1 MPDSNIGS
9 LPQVPDLDDGSLMV
23 VEQQGQAMKM
33 TGAQF
38 KDFGR
43 QSVIAEVQGYVDEAQ
58 QAAESATGAVQSVA
72 GMTVSAHD
80 LEHGQEATV
89 SKTIVNDVFHLSFGL
104 PEGKQGIPGPEG
116 KEGPRGPRGDT
127 GRGLDILG
135 YYDTIEDLEA
145 AQTSPEA
152 GEAYGVG
159 TEAPYDIYVFDG
171 VTNTWKNN
179 GPLSG
184 GGSIVPENVVTSEGG
199 AAIVVDEALGY
210 APHVITITDEEE
222 PPLTAGDIEYKE
234 GTVESALE
242 GLFTSVSDGKALVA
256 SAITDKGVETPPDA
270 TFSQM
275 AENIGAI
282 TTGSSTEDATATP
295 GDILAPKTA
304 YVAGGKVEGIIPTL
318 YGRTITPGTADQTI
332 AGGQYLGGTQ
342 VIKGDTNLVSANI
355 RKGITLFGVDGAME
369 QTFLA
374 TLTVTVDIGAVVTA
388 TNGDVEISALCTTGA
403 VTLELP
409 IEGQWTVTA
418 RRGVAQYNS
427 VIVTVSSSYSATL
440 TAELHVEYYG
450 DLGELASSGYPN
462 HSPSAGASLNGNAY
476 IGFGGMNYQGVSF
489 LKTIYKFDSALTK
502 TFSLGGEGD
511 QKRTQVGAAAVGD
524 HVIFAGGYYSVYNAQ
539 QIQTSYYSASKVS
552 VFDDNLTYSQAE
564 DLSQKRQKL
573 KGVTVG
579 NLALFGGGDLISNT
593 ASPSRTKT
601 AVVDAYDA
609 QLTHTVPTILALPE
623 ADIQAASNQN
633 YGIFAGTRVSAY
645 DSGATRTMAANL
657 DGVPTAAARAG
668 NYVLFIGDSV
678 ANAFDLFLTRVA
690 TQAPDKKRQ
699 MGTTVRDYAVFAGGE
714 DIGETISADVYDA
727 FLVRTEAKTPLTAG
741 AVETAY
747 SVYCAASAGNYA
759 LFPGAIRETSTLTK
773 RNVIAYQYV

>member
-9 LPQVPDLDDGSLMV
+9 LPQVPNLDDGSLMV

-58 QAAESATGAVQSVA
+58 QAAERATGAVQAVA
-72 GMTVSAHD
+72 GMTVSAHN

-135 YYDTIEDLEA
+135 YYDTIEELEA

-222 PPLTAGDIEYKE
+222 LPLTAGDIEYKE
-234 GTVESALE
+234 GTVETALE

-256 SAITDKGVETPPDA
+256 SAITDKGVETPSDA

-275 AENIGAI
+275 AGNIRAI

-318 YGRTITPGTADQTI
+318 YGKTITPGTADQTI

-440 TAELHVEYYG
+440 TAELHIVYF
-450 DLGELASSGYPN
+450 GEITPLSQTRGY
-462 HSPSAGASLNGNAY
+462 L
-476 IGFGGMNYQGVSF
+476 
-489 LKTIYKFDSALTK
+489 
-502 TFSLGGEGD
+502 
-511 QKRTQVGAAAVGD
+511 AAVTVGNYA
-524 HVIFAGGYYSVYNAQ
+524 IFAGGEWYRYTPPYADDTDIYDNNL
-539 QIQTSYYSASKVS
+539 SYIKSENMPNSTGHLAG
-552 VFDDNLTYSQAE
+552 T
-564 DLSQKRQKL
+564 
-573 KGVTVG
+573 TVG
-579 NLALFGGGDLISNT
+579 DTALIAGGLDQWGSSNKIITYTKDLVRGVYTHHLSDARFDLGATGIGEYALFAGGNT
-593 ASPSRTKT
+593 EKDSKKYSS
-601 AVVDAYDA
+601 VVDAFDST
-609 QLTHTVPTILALPE
+609 LTQTTPTPLALAEPCVG
-623 ADIQAASNQN
+623 AANGNYAIFCGKSNN
-633 YGIFAGTRVSAY
+633 AKVSAY
-645 DSGATRTMAANL
+645 DENLTRTIAAAPSQ
-657 DGVPTAAARAG
+657 GQFAAARAG
-668 NYVLFIGDSV
+668 NYVVFAGEDAMLTD
-678 ANAFDLFLTRVA
+678 AYDLFLTRTMPQSTPLTRHRMA
-690 TQAPDKKRQ
+690 
-699 MGTTVRDYAVFAGGE
+699 GTTLHDYALFVESATDEGGTFMAT
-714 DIGETISADVYDA
+714 DIFDA
-727 FLVRTEAKTPLTAG
+727 FLTRTEIRDPFGEFNGTHIG
-741 AVETAY
+741 M
-747 SVYCAASAGNYA
+747 AAISIGDFA
-759 LFPGAIRETSTLTK
+759 LFAGD
-773 RNVIAYQYV
+773 NVQYDQVRVYQYQ